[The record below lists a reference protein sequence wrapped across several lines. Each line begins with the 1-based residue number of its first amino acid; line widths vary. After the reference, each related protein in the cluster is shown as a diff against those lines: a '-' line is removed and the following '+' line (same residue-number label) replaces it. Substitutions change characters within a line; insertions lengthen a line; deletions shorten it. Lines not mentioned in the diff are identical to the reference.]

1 MLDLEE
7 EEDYDATNALEHI
20 NQAIFELADDMEIN
34 GLNDFSLYTMTADWD
49 DQNDQDVPSAPAY
62 WDTLPGR
69 FRIVDVCGAPLS
81 DISHIKKMWLGYD
94 GVAQKFE
101 GRDIREMLDEYG
113 DEEGTP
119 ETYTVDGEYVVVRP
133 VPAQGYS
140 YDVRAMFQRTPSTYT
155 ASDEPMI
162 MAQAPYAVI
171 YRACEIASVWNIDD
185 NATVKF
191 SKLAQRAIDR
201 YAMRATMVNDSA
213 RNMEDFNG

>member
-1 MLDLEE
+1 MGIPGWLRRRLGKTRRRGAGSDASACDTSEDDDLRASLREQARVLVASGFRARAE
-7 EEDYDATNALEHI
+7 ILEHLCEW
-20 NQAIFELADDMEIN
+20 AEDEEAH
-34 GLNDFSLYTMTADWD
+34 
-49 DQNDQDVPSAPAY
+49 VSA
-62 WDTLPGR
+62 
-69 FRIVDVCGAPLS
+69 S
-81 DISHIKKMWLGYD
+81 
-94 GVAQKFE
+94 
-101 GRDIREMLDEYG
+101 DIREMLDEYG

-191 SKLAQRAIDR
+191 STLAQRAIDR